1 MKNHTYVIAEAGV
14 NHNGSLTLAKQLVDA
29 AISAGADAVKFQTFR
44 AENLVTARAHKAEY
58 QQQTT
63 GDNSS
68 QLEMLKTLEL
78 SEVAHHE
85 LHRYCQQQA
94 IEFLS
99 TPFDLLSLEFLVN
112 QLNISRLKIASG
124 EINNAPLLFSMAKT
138 GKPVILST
146 GMSTL
151 GDIEIALSILAFG
164 YLYPEVLPSLEQ
176 CQQAYSTPE
185 GQQILRERVTLLH
198 CTTEY
203 PAPFDSINLQ
213 VLETL
218 RHSFGLAVGYSDHT
232 VGITVPIAAVAKEA
246 CVIEKHLTIDKNL
259 AGPDHAASLEPK
271 EFKQMVTAIRQVELA
286 LGNAVKIPSACEW
299 KNREVARK
307 SLVAAQQIKKGEVF
321 TPENLTVKRPA
332 SGISPLYYWEC
343 LGESADHDYQADEL
357 I

>member
-1 MKNHTYVIAEAGV
+1 MNHTYVIAEAGV

-29 AISAGADAVKFQTFR
+29 AVSAGADAVKFQTFR
-44 AENLVTARAHKAEY
+44 SENLVTAGALKAKY

-63 GDNSS
+63 GNDSS
-68 QLEMLKTLEL
+68 QLAMLQALEL
-78 SEVAHHE
+78 SEAAHHE
-85 LHRYCQQQA
+85 LQAYCQQHA

-99 TPFDLLSLEFLVN
+99 TPFDLLSLEFLVS
-112 QLNISRLKIASG
+112 QLDIPRLKIASG
-124 EINNAPLLFSMAKT
+124 EINNAPLLFAMAKT
-138 GKPVILST
+138 GKPIILST

-164 YLYPEVLPSLEQ
+164 YLFPTALPSLTQ

-203 PAPFDSINLQ
+203 PAPFDAINLR
-213 VLETL
+213 VLESL
-218 RHSFGLAVGYSDHT
+218 SHSFSLAVGYSDHT
-232 VGITVPIAAVAKEA
+232 VGISVPIAAVAKGA
-246 CVIEKHLTIDKNL
+246 CLIEKHLTIDKNL
-259 AGPDHAASLEPK
+259 AGPDHAASLEPE
-271 EFKQMVTAIRQVELA
+271 EFKQMVVGIRQVEQA
-286 LGNAVKIPSACEW
+286 LGNHIKIPSSCEW

-307 SLVAAQQIKKGEVF
+307 SLVAAQQIRKGEIF

-332 SGISPLYYWEC
+332 SGISPVHYWAW
-343 LGESADHDYQADEL
+343 LGKSADRDYQADEL

>member
-1 MKNHTYVIAEAGV
+1 MNHTYVIAEAGV

-29 AISAGADAVKFQTFR
+29 AVFAGADAVKFQTFR
-44 AENLVTARAHKAEY
+44 AENLVTARALKAEY

-63 GDNSS
+63 GDNSF
-68 QLEMLKTLEL
+68 QLEMLQALEL
-78 SEVAHHE
+78 SEAAHHE
-85 LHRYCQQQA
+85 LQHYCQQQA

-112 QLNISRLKIASG
+112 QLNISCLKIASG
-124 EINNAPLLFSMAKT
+124 EINNAPLLFAMAKT

-151 GDIEIALSILAFG
+151 GDVEIALSILAFG
-164 YLYPEVLPSLEQ
+164 YLHPEASPSLTQ
-176 CQQAYSTPE
+176 CQQAYSTSE
-185 GQQILRERVTLLH
+185 GQGILRERVTLLH

-203 PAPFDSINLQ
+203 PAPFDSINLR
-213 VLETL
+213 VLDTL
-218 RHSFGLAVGYSDHT
+218 HHSFGLSVGYSDHT
-232 VGITVPIAAVAKEA
+232 VGIAVPIAAVAKGA

-259 AGPDHAASLEPK
+259 AGPDHSASLEPE
-271 EFKQMVTAIRQVELA
+271 EFKQMVVAIRQIEQA
-286 LGNAVKIPSACEW
+286 LGNHIKTPSFCEW

-307 SLVAAQQIKKGEVF
+307 SLVAGQQIKKGEVF

-332 SGISPLYYWEC
+332 SGISPLHYWEY
-343 LGESADHDYQADEL
+343 LGRSADRNYHTDEL